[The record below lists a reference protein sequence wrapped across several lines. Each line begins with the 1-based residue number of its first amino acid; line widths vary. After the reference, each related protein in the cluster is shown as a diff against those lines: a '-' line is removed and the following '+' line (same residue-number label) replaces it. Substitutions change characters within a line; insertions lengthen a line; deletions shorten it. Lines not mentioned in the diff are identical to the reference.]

1 MMMNNNLSYIEP
13 KMTSSG
19 SGYTQ
24 NQSMFIQKTSPPL
37 SNSNIRSEVS

>member
-1 MMMNNNLSYIEP
+1 MMNNNLSYIEQ

-19 SGYTQ
+19 LGHPQ
-24 NQSMFIQKTSPPL
+24 NQSMFIQKTSPQL